1 MAVKLELYR
10 VFKEVAETGNISAA
24 AKNLYISQSAVSQ
37 SIKQLETALQARL
50 FARSPRGVTLTGEG
64 QMLYQYVRNA
74 LGLLATG
81 EDKLSQAQQLL
92 LGTLTIG
99 ASDTVTGQFLTPYLD
114 EFHHQ
119 HPGIRLKIVSGRS
132 AKVVSMLRSGAV
144 DIAFASSPKDSTLE
158 TWPCF
163 ATHSVFVAGKN
174 YHCDFDKIY
183 TRQEMAEFPLILL
196 ERKASSRV
204 FLEQEFLK
212 AGVTLTPEIE
222 LSSRQLLVTLA
233 GIGLGVAGV
242 TLEFVRKDLESGDIR
257 LLKTDFT
264 IPERSVDMCTLK
276 EVPPT
281 AAATAF
287 MEMVRRDMR
296 DMETFLFL
304 FEMLGTIAF
313 AASGAVLGVRKGL
326 DVFGVC
332 ILGLT
337 TACGGG
343 MVRDVL
349 LGNTPPAAFQNP
361 TASAVA
367 VVTSLT
373 MFLSGVRHLLMGNQR
388 RYDLFMLLMDSAGLG
403 IFTVMGVRVVWNCV
417 EAPSLYLLVFVGVL
431 TGVGGGL
438 LRDVMA
444 GDMPYIFVKHI
455 YACASLVGAVIC
467 GVLRQ
472 SAGEMTAMLV
482 GAAAVF
488 AIRCLSAHYRWN
500 LPHPNA

>member
-196 ERKASSRV
+196 ERKASSRLYLEKY
-204 FLEQEFLK
+204 FLQNGLR
-212 AGVTLTPEIE
+212 LNPEIE
-222 LSSRQLLVTLA
+222 LGARSLLVDLA
-233 GIGLGVAGV
+233 AIGFGVAGV
-242 TLEFVRKDLESGDIR
+242 TEEFVRRDMENGRLRKLETTFDI
-257 LLKTDFT
+257 
-264 IPERSVDMCTLK
+264 PPRSVDMCILRG
-276 EVPPT
+276 VPQT
-281 AAATAF
+281 AAAQ
-287 MEMVRRDMR
+287 R
-296 DMETFLFL
+296 
-304 FEMLGTIAF
+304 F
-313 AASGAVLGVRKGL
+313 ADFIRES
-326 DVFGVC
+326 
-332 ILGLT
+332 
-337 TACGGG
+337 
-343 MVRDVL
+343 
-349 LGNTPPAAFQNP
+349 
-361 TASAVA
+361 
-367 VVTSLT
+367 
-373 MFLSGVRHLLMGNQR
+373 
-388 RYDLFMLLMDSAGLG
+388 
-403 IFTVMGVRVVWNCV
+403 
-417 EAPSLYLLVFVGVL
+417 
-431 TGVGGGL
+431 
-438 LRDVMA
+438 
-444 GDMPYIFVKHI
+444 VK
-455 YACASLVGAVIC
+455 
-467 GVLRQ
+467 
-472 SAGEMTAMLV
+472 
-482 GAAAVF
+482 
-488 AIRCLSAHYRWN
+488 
-500 LPHPNA
+500 